1 MTSGQAP
8 AALRDELQQVQR
20 ELDEVRDSAATL
32 RRQIGERSDG
42 AADAAE
48 TSMLLTEAEQQE
60 AVVATL
66 EQRMARLQQRLGEAS
81 S

>member
-20 ELDEVRDSAATL
+20 ELEEMRDGAATL
-32 RRQIGERSDG
+32 RRQIGERADG

-48 TSMLLTEAEQQE
+48 VSTLLTEAEQQE

-66 EQRMARLQQRLGEAS
+66 EQRRARLQRRLDETS
-81 S
+81 